1 MPRVTR
7 KGQVTIPQQIRLLM
21 RIKAGDEIVFEV
33 EQAKVILSK
42 KKVSV
47 DNLTKYV
54 GFLSHLHGKKSD
66 EIVDALR
73 GDVHDYSD

>member
-42 KKVSV
+42 KKGVS
-47 DNLTKYV
+47 
-54 GFLSHLHGKKSD
+54 
-66 EIVDALR
+66 
-73 GDVHDYSD
+73 